1 MAKLLKAKKH
11 VQSGSP
17 EEARELAKFQNA
29 IANVNAD
36 FVDYV
41 KNAAR
46 LQQSRDKMDE
56 QSSALNQYF
65 YRQMSLA
72 CAAPLMNGV
81 NTSTILESMSVR
93 LGMML
98 ASSEFR
104 MNSHISYT
112 SSQMEKTAQKLN
124 DSGGNDKRLQ

>member
-17 EEARELAKFQNA
+17 EEAQELAKFQNA

-65 YRQMSLA
+65 TGR
-72 CAAPLMNGV
+72 C
-81 NTSTILESMSVR
+81 R
-93 LGMML
+93 L
-98 ASSEFR
+98 R
-104 MNSHISYT
+104 VPH
-112 SSQMEKTAQKLN
+112 
-124 DSGGNDKRLQ
+124 R